1 MISLVKRLE
10 LSLIVAGLVLL
21 AFFAAARV
29 HREILSRASLRA
41 FEKAT
46 SAVERAETAAATA
59 AVTAL
64 PTVPPP
70 SLSGATSTGIDFSLW
85 SDTRVS
91 AYRLSLQSAVGVPL
105 AVLKVA
111 KIDLVVPVLEGT
123 DDFSLNRGV
132 GHIEGTPLPGEPG
145 NVGIA
150 GHRDGFF
157 RGLKDVVVGDRLE
170 VVTRK
175 GTETFRIDGIAIV
188 APEDVSVLDATAG
201 PSVTLVTCYPF
212 YFVGHAP
219 QRYIVR
225 ATRAD

>member
-1 MISLVKRLE
+1 MIGLVKRPERL
-10 LSLIVAGLVLL
+10 LIVAGLVLL
-21 AFFAAARV
+21 GVFAAALA

-41 FEKAT
+41 FEGAT
-46 SAVERAETAAATA
+46 SAVARAEAAAATPVPA
-59 AVTAL
+59 APAI
-64 PTVPPP
+64 
-70 SLSGATSTGIDFSLW
+70 SGAAATSLDFSLW

-91 AYRLSLQSAVGVPL
+91 AYRLSLQTAVGVPL
-105 AVLKVA
+105 AVLKVP

-170 VVTRK
+170 VVTRR
-175 GTETFRIDGIAIV
+175 GTEAFRIDGITIV
-188 APEDVSVLDATAG
+188 APEDVSVLDATAD

-219 QRYIVR
+219 QRYVVR
-225 ATRAD
+225 ATRTD

>member
-1 MISLVKRLE
+1 MISRVKRLE
-10 LSLIVAGLVLL
+10 LPLIVAGIVLL
-21 AFFAAARV
+21 AFFAAARA

-41 FEKAT
+41 FEGAT
-46 SAVERAETAAATA
+46 SAVARAETAAATA

-64 PTVPPP
+64 PPAP
-70 SLSGATSTGIDFSLW
+70 SLSGADSTGIDLSLW
-85 SDTRVS
+85 SDTRVN
-91 AYRLSLQSAVGVPL
+91 AYRLSLQTAVGVPL
-105 AVLKVA
+105 AVLKVP

-188 APEDVSVLDATAG
+188 APEDVSVLDATAD